1 MRRLIATLTLRKFG
15 ENLFSM
21 KTTFK
26 TKSSEEPCIID
37 FRCLKVA
44 SKTESIKQPRR
55 SNSFKMPTI
64 RECQAIRT
72 SLGRK
77 SCLDLIER
85 EKNRPLDRNETR
97 EKLLKSAFS
106 YDQDSKA
113 SIVRNLYGTELQYR
127 CPFGQKFL
135 LEGMKED
142 DVLSKEEL
150 NRLKATHEITCLWN
164 QTWDKLY
171 DNHTMLPSCV
181 RKHYF
186 LSFINFNQS
195 FITCIII
202 L

>member
-1 MRRLIATLTLRKFG
+1 
-15 ENLFSM
+15 M
-21 KTTFK
+21 KTTFN

-37 FRCLKVA
+37 SRCLKVA
-44 SKTESIKQPRR
+44 SKKESIKQPRR

-85 EKNRPLDRNETR
+85 ERNCPLNRNETR

-106 YDQDSKA
+106 YDQDSKE

-150 NRLKATHEITCLWN
+150 DKLKATHEITCLWN
-164 QTWDKLY
+164 QTWENLY
-171 DNHTMLPSCV
+171 ENHTMLPSCV
-181 RKHYF
+181 RKYYC
-186 LSFINFNQS
+186 LSFIIFYTS
-195 FITCIII
+195 